1 MIREP
6 NFAGKFY
13 AGNKEDLINQIED
26 SIKSKFGPGKIS
38 PLNVYLKQ
46 NIGII
51 VPHAGYQFS
60 SPLQAWGYSS
70 VAKIGRPKIVILIGP
85 NHSGLGEDVSI
96 YNKGKWKT
104 PLGETEVN
112 EFFANRIINESDG
125 LIKSN
130 FIAHEYEHSLE
141 VQLPFLQYFFGNEFE
156 IIPITILNQKKEN
169 IIKIANV
176 LKHIFNDKDFL
187 FVFSSDLNH
196 YESKKRTYYKDE
208 LFINELTNKGD
219 IYSICRKNDI
229 SVCGLGPIEIGCLLF
244 NEVEILK
251 HITSG
256 DVINYDD
263 QTVGYLSAL
272 FIDYK

>member
-13 AGNKEDLINQIED
+13 PDNKEDLINQIEA
-26 SIKSKFGPGKIS
+26 SIVSKFGPGKVS
-38 PLNVYLKQ
+38 SVNDYLKQ

-60 SPLQAWGYSS
+60 SSPQAWGYSYIS
-70 VAKIGRPKIVILIGP
+70 KIGKPKIVVLIGP
-85 NHSGLGEDVSI
+85 NHSGLGDDVSI
-96 YNKGKWKT
+96 YNEGKWRT
-104 PLGETEVN
+104 PLGEVKVN
-112 EFFANRIINESDG
+112 ESYANKIIKESNG

-130 FIAHEYEHSLE
+130 FLAHEYEHSLE
-141 VQLPFLQYFFGNEFE
+141 VQIPFLQYFFENDFE

-169 IIKIANV
+169 IKKISDI
-176 LKHIFNDKDFL
+176 LKTILTNNGFL

-196 YESKKRTYYKDE
+196 YDSKKRTYFKDE

-219 IYSICRKNDI
+219 IYNICKKNDI

-244 NEVEILK
+244 NQIKILK

-256 DVINYDD
+256 DIINYDEK
-263 QTVGYLSAL
+263 TVGYLSAL
-272 FIDYK
+272 FTDYK